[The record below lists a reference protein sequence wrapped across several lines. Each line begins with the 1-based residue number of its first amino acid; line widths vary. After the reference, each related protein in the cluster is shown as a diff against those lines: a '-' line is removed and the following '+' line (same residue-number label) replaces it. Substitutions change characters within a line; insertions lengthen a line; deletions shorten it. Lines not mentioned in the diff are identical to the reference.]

1 MAAVSPASRFTIDRI
16 ATLLNAS
23 RSVGPLLS
31 RPEGRM
37 TSVRTARV
45 YREPGRLY
53 QRPGAKEGAVSR
65 KVAPLLV
72 DRGNER
78 ARLIVRMER

>member
-1 MAAVSPASRFTIDRI
+1 
-16 ATLLNAS
+16 
-23 RSVGPLLS
+23 
-31 RPEGRM
+31 M